1 MIVGETHSGE
11 YYKII
16 FEYERIKEIDPKQL
30 TIVLQFKNENDEL
43 VTTIATDELGTKF
56 LDVKDIGSIEVELPR
71 LQFREGRYT
80 LHYMI
85 SEKLSFNTPHQ
96 TIDYL
101 QDAYTL
107 IVIRGDYWNSG
118 VLNRPKGFI
127 QEASIKLV

>member
-1 MIVGETHSGE
+1 
-11 YYKII
+11 
-16 FEYERIKEIDPKQL
+16 
-30 TIVLQFKNENDEL
+30 LQFKNENDEL

-56 LDVKDIGSIEVELPR
+56 SEVKENGTIEVEIPR
-71 LQFREGRYT
+71 LLFREGRYT

-96 TIDYL
+96 VVDYL
-101 QDAYTL
+101 QDAFTL
-107 IVIRGDYWNSG
+107 TVIRGDYWHSG